1 MAGGVEGVEGEF
13 FVGPIGEQVDEFAA
27 VEAVLHGEGE
37 ELGDAGASDAAADEG
52 LRVGEQKPAGGF
64 DGDDLAAAVELP
76 LEWLTRD
83 RVAVLEAM
91 VAGKVGGLCR
101 AAVFFQVGRCGYGN
115 DAGLHSE
122 RDCCGIC

>member
-1 MAGGVEGVEGEF
+1 MASRTL
-13 FVGPIGEQVDEFAA
+13 AS
-27 VEAVLHGEGE
+27 LSLRRE
-37 ELGDAGASDAAADEG
+37 ENAAAY
-52 LRVGEQKPAGGF
+52 GEQKAACGL
-64 DGDDLAAAVELP
+64 DGDDLAAAMELP